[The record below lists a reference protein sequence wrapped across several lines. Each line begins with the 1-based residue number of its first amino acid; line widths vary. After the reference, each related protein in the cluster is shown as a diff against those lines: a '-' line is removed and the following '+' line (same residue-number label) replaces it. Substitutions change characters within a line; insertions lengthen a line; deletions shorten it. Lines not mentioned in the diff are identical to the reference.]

1 MRHRQEPKSSRH
13 LPGQLPCWE
22 EYGSVS
28 PPDGVTVRLFRPSH
42 RSLPSPSSRCS
53 AHVHGTRWYT
63 CPRRFRSDAASVP
76 PCEDSC
82 PPFRL
87 RLRLLPLPSSR
98 CSAHEPDSGH
108 EDLPARRDGFSKPP
122 CEDFCRLS
130 RLPHRWKLLPS
141 SRYSAHGRNREH
153 PCAEVLSPAPVPLP
167 QTLPGFPPARSCCSL
182 PDRLLPQRLTAVRQK
197 APPRQVLQTRNRCP
211 FRRCCSAQLS
221 RNFRCPRHRTVHL
234 YCTQRLTV
242 RLCCPAQTAL
252 FPTRMSRRCPVHTP
266 VLPPS
271 ETQPPLPLPT
281 LLLPDVSSSC
291 CFSPP
296 HAVLPPASGSLCGN
310 RPLHRAFTVSYIPY
324 RYGY

>member
-1 MRHRQEPKSSRH
+1 M
-13 LPGQLPCWE
+13 
-22 EYGSVS
+22 
-28 PPDGVTVRLFRPSH
+28 FRPSH

-141 SRYSAHGRNREH
+141 SRCSAHGRSREH
-153 PCAEVLSPAPVPLP
+153 PCAEVLSPALLP
-167 QTLPGFPPARSCCSL
+167 QTPPGFPPARSCCSL
-182 PDRLLPQRLTAVRQK
+182 PDRLLPQRLPAVRQK
-197 APPRQVLQTRNRCP
+197 APTRHVLQTRNRFPLRYCH
-211 FRRCCSAQLS
+211 SAQL
-221 RNFRCPRHRTVHL
+221 FRIHC
-234 YCTQRLTV
+234 RL
-242 RLCCPAQTAL
+242 
-252 FPTRMSRRCPVHTP
+252 
-266 VLPPS
+266 
-271 ETQPPLPLPT
+271 
-281 LLLPDVSSSC
+281 
-291 CFSPP
+291 
-296 HAVLPPASGSLCGN
+296 
-310 RPLHRAFTVSYIPY
+310 
-324 RYGY
+324 